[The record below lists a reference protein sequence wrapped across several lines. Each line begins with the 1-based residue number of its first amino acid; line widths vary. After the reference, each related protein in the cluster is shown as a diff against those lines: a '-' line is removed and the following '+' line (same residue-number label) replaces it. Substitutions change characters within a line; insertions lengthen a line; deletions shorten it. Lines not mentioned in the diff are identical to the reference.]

1 MTTASVAIHKS
12 LVKQWARRIFISFA
26 LALVAVI
33 LLTIIS
39 VSSEVGL
46 GTMVSEKMLGRDGV
60 TNSSLLLGRTGTNT
74 ELSVM
79 GFAPVV
85 STQVQTALSSAGA
98 TTSATLQGR
107 VTNMNGMPSA
117 TGYFLWG
124 YSATLLPNTTST
136 VPVTGTGDYDVTI
149 TGFSP
154 TNYVYYQF
162 VTSADGTS
170 YGAVSRFLIP
180 SGTGGYLLKNILRT
194 ILAAIILI
202 GVIRFGKS
210 PMTMLVLTAVGLVGF
225 AILSAFIDTLF

>member
-1 MTTASVAIHKS
+1 MTFATATVYKPSW
-12 LVKQWARRIFISFA
+12 KQWTKRVSIATGIA
-26 LALVAVI
+26 VVAVV
-33 LLTIIS
+33 LLTILS

-46 GTMVSEKMLGRDGV
+46 GGMVSEKMLGRDGV

-79 GFAPVV
+79 GFAPIV

-136 VPVTGTGDYDVTI
+136 VPVTGTGDYGVTI

-202 GVIRFGKS
+202 GVVRFGKS
-210 PMTMLVLTAVGLVGF
+210 PMTMLVLTAVGLIGF
-225 AILSAFIDTLF
+225 AIISAFIDTLF